1 MIRNTALSLV
11 VAAMAATATA
21 AYAAKDNSENDALAI
36 TQAKVSLA
44 QAVTA
49 AEQHAV
55 GKASKAEF
63 EHDHKG
69 VYYEIEV
76 VSGAKVYDVKV
87 DANSGAVIAATEDE
101 NDHADDNECAD
112 DND

>member
-11 VAAMAATATA
+11 VATMAATATVA
-21 AYAAKDNSENDALAI
+21 CAAKGNGENDALAI

-44 QAVTA
+44 QAVAA

-63 EHDHKG
+63 EHGRKG
-69 VYYEIEV
+69 V
-76 VSGAKVYDVKV
+76 
-87 DANSGAVIAATEDE
+87 
-101 NDHADDNECAD
+101 
-112 DND
+112 